1 MSTPTLTMQKT
12 KEILRLHF
20 DLKLTKRQIARCVKV
35 SRSTVVKYLEKAE
48 QAALTWPLPSDL
60 DDIRLERLPF
70 GKESVARDSVRPL
83 PAMDELHRE
92 LRKKG
97 VTLQLLWQEYKEQY
111 PDGYQYTQFCEHY
124 RRWVESVEVSM
135 RQIHRAGEKSFI
147 DFAGKTIPIINPL
160 TTEVNEAQIFISVL
174 GASN

>member
-1 MSTPTLTMQKT
+1 
-12 KEILRLHF
+12 
-20 DLKLTKRQIARCVKV
+20 
-35 SRSTVVKYLEKAE
+35 
-48 QAALTWPLPSDL
+48 
-60 DDIRLERLPF
+60 
-70 GKESVARDSVRPL
+70 
-83 PAMDELHRE
+83 MDELHRE